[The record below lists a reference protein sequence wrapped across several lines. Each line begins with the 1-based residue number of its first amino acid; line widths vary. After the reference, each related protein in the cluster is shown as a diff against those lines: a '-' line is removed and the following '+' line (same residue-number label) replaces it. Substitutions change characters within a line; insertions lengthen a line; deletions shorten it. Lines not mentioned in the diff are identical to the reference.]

1 MAVFSCLLTKL
12 IWLFD
17 KLIQKLF
24 LHPYHEN
31 DTCHGND
38 KPNLE
43 YLLGSALVICYHKSP
58 KFFNILNTPQPL
70 YNTIVGVQA
79 NFHVSY
85 PIRVITR
92 VKCIVR

>member
-58 KFFNILNTPQPL
+58 KFFNILNTCISVIILQFKQIGL
-70 YNTIVGVQA
+70 NQRNT
-79 NFHVSY
+79 S
-85 PIRVITR
+85 
-92 VKCIVR
+92 K